1 MLHILDA
8 ARAVACQQNGLI
20 SAGQLLQLGCTRQNI
35 RNLLRSRA
43 RAVLPGIY
51 LLDPHL
57 HPDNWGELPL
67 RTRIQAAVLFHGP
80 ETVICLDTA
89 GRVLRVQGLGFDDGT
104 VHVLLPPGRERHQ
117 APGIR
122 VHTRLLDEHEVMEI
136 GGVRLTTPQRTVLDL
151 VLASASA
158 DMRTGIIRRRNRA
171 IHILDSALNRKL
183 LLPEDLVALQ
193 RAGRGR
199 RGIALCRAWW
209 ELADARSESP
219 LETEIRLIAVDANM
233 PPDELQLP
241 VLDDHGVLLGFGDL
255 AWKLRRGRW
264 LVAEAD
270 GAEVHESP
278 SALFR
283 DRRRANDFVA
293 TGRVVL
299 IRFTWADAQKPAY
312 VVSQI
317 RKNLAIGAAAS

>member
-1 MLHILDA
+1 MHPLLA
-8 ARAVACQQNGLI
+8 SARALAGRQRGLVT
-20 SAGQLLQLGCTRQNI
+20 ATQLLQLGFSRQDI

-57 HPDNWGELPL
+57 HPATWGELPL

-89 GRVLRVQGLGFDDGT
+89 GRVLRVLGLGFDDGT
-104 VHVLLPPGRERHQ
+104 VHVVLPPGRERHQ
-117 APGIR
+117 VPGIR
-122 VHTRLLDEHEVMEI
+122 VHTRRLDEHDVMEI

-151 VLASASA
+151 VLASASD
-158 DMRTGIIRRRNRA
+158 DMRTGILQRRNRA
-171 IHILDSALNRKL
+171 IQILDSALNRKL
-183 LLPEDLVALQ
+183 LRPEDLVALQ
-193 RAGRGR
+193 EAGRGR
-199 RGIALCRAWW
+199 RGIAVCRAWW

-219 LETEIRLIAVDANM
+219 LETEVRLIAVDADL

-255 AWKLRRGRW
+255 AWRLRRGRW
-264 LVAEAD
+264 LIAEAD

-278 SALFR
+278 NALFR

-299 IRFTWADAQKPAY
+299 IRFTWADVQRPAY
-312 VVSQI
+312 VVTQI
-317 RKNLAIGAAAS
+317 RKNLSLDAAAS